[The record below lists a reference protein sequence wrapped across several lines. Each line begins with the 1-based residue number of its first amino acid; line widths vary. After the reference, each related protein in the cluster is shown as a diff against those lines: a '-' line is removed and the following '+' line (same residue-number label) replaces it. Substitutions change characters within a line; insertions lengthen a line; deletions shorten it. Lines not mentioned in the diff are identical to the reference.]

1 MLIVP
6 LVVGGA
12 MQENTYIVGSEETKE
27 CVIIDPG
34 AEADLILEEVQNL
47 GLTVKYILNTHG
59 HGDHIGAVADLKEA
73 TGATYGIHEA
83 DVELLSRDR
92 QWMTLMIPG
101 SKEPPDPDIFVKDGD
116 VFNLGDV
123 ELTAIET
130 PGHTKGGVCY
140 YGGGA
145 VFTGDT
151 LFQGS
156 VGRFDTPEGDGRQA
170 RSGHLYQ
177 DNDAA
182 GGHQGVSRPRT
193 RHQRCEGEADQ
204 PVPVRRKYSLAACPS
219 NL

>member
-130 PGHTKGGVCY
+130 PGHTKAVSATTAAARCSPATPCSRGAWEGLTRRRAMGGSSFW
-140 YGGGA
+140 A
-145 VFTGDT
+145 S
-151 LFQGS
+151 L
-156 VGRFDTPEGDGRQA
+156 
-170 RSGHLYQ
+170 
-177 DNDAA
+177 
-182 GGHQGVSRPRT
+182 PR
-193 RHQRCEGEADQ
+193 
-204 PVPVRRKYSLAACPS
+204 
-219 NL
+219 

>member
-1 MLIVP
+1 MIIRP
-6 LVVGGA
+6 LVVGESI
-12 MQENTYIVGSEETKE
+12 MENTYIVGSEETKE

-34 AEADLILEEVQNL
+34 AEADRILEEVESL

-59 HGDHIGAVADLKEA
+59 HGDHVGAVADLKEA

-83 DVELLSRDR
+83 DVELLRRDN
-92 QWMTLMIPG
+92 QWMALMIRD

-156 VGRFDTPEGDGRQA
+156 VGRFDTPEGDGRQLILGIFTKIMTLPADTKVYPGHGPDTSIA
-170 RSGHLYQ
+170 REKLTNPFLSG
-177 DNDAA
+177 
-182 GGHQGVSRPRT
+182 GSIV
-193 RHQRCEGEADQ
+193 
-204 PVPVRRKYSLAACPS
+204 
-219 NL
+219 

>member
-1 MLIVP
+1 MIIRP
-6 LVVGGA
+6 LVVGESI
-12 MQENTYIVGSEETKE
+12 MENTYIVGSEETKE

-34 AEADLILEEVQNL
+34 AEADRILEEVESL

-59 HGDHIGAVADLKEA
+59 HGDHIGAVADVKEA

-83 DVELLSRDR
+83 DVELLRRDR

-156 VGRFDTPEGDGRQA
+156 VGRFDTPEGDGRQLILGIFTKIMTLSADTKVYPGHGPDTSIA
-170 RSGHLYQ
+170 REKLTNPFLSG
-177 DNDAA
+177 
-182 GGHQGVSRPRT
+182 GSIV
-193 RHQRCEGEADQ
+193 
-204 PVPVRRKYSLAACPS
+204 
-219 NL
+219 

>member
-1 MLIVP
+1 MIIRP
-6 LVVGGA
+6 LVVGESI
-12 MQENTYIVGSEETKE
+12 MENTYIVGSEETKE

-34 AEADLILEEVQNL
+34 AEADRILEEVQNL

-59 HGDHIGAVADLKEA
+59 HGDHIGAVADVKEA

-83 DVELLSRDR
+83 DVELLRRDR

-156 VGRFDTPEGDGRQA
+156 VGRFDTQEGDGRQLILGIFTKIMTLPADTKVYPGHGPDTSIA
-170 RSGHLYQ
+170 REKLTNPFLSG
-177 DNDAA
+177 
-182 GGHQGVSRPRT
+182 GSIV
-193 RHQRCEGEADQ
+193 
-204 PVPVRRKYSLAACPS
+204 
-219 NL
+219 

>member
-1 MLIVP
+1 MIIRP
-6 LVVGGA
+6 LVVGESI
-12 MQENTYIVGSEETKE
+12 MENTYIVGSEETKE
-27 CVIIDPG
+27 CVVIDPG
-34 AEADLILEEVQNL
+34 AEADRILEEVQNL

-59 HGDHIGAVADLKEA
+59 HGDHIGAVADVKEA

-83 DVELLSRDR
+83 DVELLRRDR

-156 VGRFDTPEGDGRQA
+156 VGRFDTQEGDGRQLILGIFTKIMTLPADTKVYPGHGPDTSIA
-170 RSGHLYQ
+170 REKLTNPFLSG
-177 DNDAA
+177 
-182 GGHQGVSRPRT
+182 GSIV
-193 RHQRCEGEADQ
+193 
-204 PVPVRRKYSLAACPS
+204 
-219 NL
+219 

>member
-1 MLIVP
+1 MIIRP
-6 LVVGGA
+6 LVVGDSI
-12 MQENTYIVGSEETKE
+12 MENTYIVGSEETKE

-34 AEADLILEEVQNL
+34 AEADRILEEVQNL

-59 HGDHIGAVADLKEA
+59 HGDHIGAVADVKEA

-83 DVELLSRDR
+83 DVELLRRDR

-156 VGRFDTPEGDGRQA
+156 VGRFDTQEGDGRQLILGIFTKIMTLPADTKVYPGHGPDTSIA
-170 RSGHLYQ
+170 REKLTNPFLSG
-177 DNDAA
+177 
-182 GGHQGVSRPRT
+182 GSIV
-193 RHQRCEGEADQ
+193 
-204 PVPVRRKYSLAACPS
+204 
-219 NL
+219 

>member
-1 MLIVP
+1 MIIRP
-6 LVVGGA
+6 LVVGDSI
-12 MQENTYIVGSEETKE
+12 MENTYIVGSEETKE

-34 AEADLILEEVQNL
+34 AEADRILEEVQNL

-59 HGDHIGAVADLKEA
+59 HGDHIGAVADVKEA

-83 DVELLSRDR
+83 DVELLRRDR

-156 VGRFDTPEGDGRQA
+156 VGRFDTQEGDGRQLILGIFTKIMTLPADTKVYPGHGPDTSVA
-170 RSGHLYQ
+170 REKLTNPFLSG
-177 DNDAA
+177 
-182 GGHQGVSRPRT
+182 GSIV
-193 RHQRCEGEADQ
+193 
-204 PVPVRRKYSLAACPS
+204 
-219 NL
+219 

>member
-1 MLIVP
+1 MIIRP
-6 LVVGGA
+6 LVVGESI
-12 MQENTYIVGSEETKE
+12 MENTYIVGSEETKE

-34 AEADLILEEVQNL
+34 AEADRILEEVQNL

-59 HGDHIGAVADLKEA
+59 HGDHIGAVADVKEA

-83 DVELLSRDR
+83 DVELLRRDR

-156 VGRFDTPEGDGRQA
+156 VGRFDTPEGDGRQLILGIFTKIMTLPADTKVYPGHGPDTSIA
-170 RSGHLYQ
+170 REKLTNPFLSG
-177 DNDAA
+177 
-182 GGHQGVSRPRT
+182 GSIV
-193 RHQRCEGEADQ
+193 
-204 PVPVRRKYSLAACPS
+204 
-219 NL
+219 

>member
-73 TGATYGIHEA
+73 TGASYGIHEA

-156 VGRFDTPEGDGRQA
+156 VGRFDTPEGDGRQLVLGIFTKIMTLPADTKVYPGHGPDTSVA
-170 RSGHLYQ
+170 REKLTNPFLSG
-177 DNDAA
+177 
-182 GGHQGVSRPRT
+182 GSIV
-193 RHQRCEGEADQ
+193 
-204 PVPVRRKYSLAACPS
+204 
-219 NL
+219 